1 MPSASPRLTE
11 ATRLLQAFSQA
22 HGAPGHEDA
31 VRSLLLRELPARRP
45 SFDRLGST
53 LLASPRA
60 GKGPKVV
67 LTAHMDEV
75 GFLVQEI
82 TPDGFL
88 RLAPLG
94 GWPDGVLAAQRLRVL
109 CRSTG
114 REIVGVVGALP
125 PHQGGQQ
132 AASVDRLLV
141 DIGARSRAG
150 AHAAGV
156 RLGDP
161 VVPDGP
167 FAPLAEPGL
176 VAGKAFDNRAG
187 MAALALATRELDEA
201 SAPPPCDVLA
211 LATVQEEVGCRGAE
225 TAARLA
231 EADVVIVLEGPPADD
246 LPGMSPASA
255 QGALGK
261 GVQIRAYDPT
271 AIMSPRLLDLAV
283 VAAEQEGIPHQVTVR
298 RTGGTDA
305 RSFQRH
311 GLGCPVIV
319 LGVPARYIHTHHAVL
334 DTADLL
340 ATVDL
345 AQAMVRRL
353 DAAAVAGL
361 VRFG

>member
-1 MPSASPRLTE
+1 MASDSPRLTE
-11 ATRLLQAFSQA
+11 ATRLLEAFSQT

-31 VRSLLLRELPARRP
+31 VRRLLLRELPGRQAT
-45 SFDRLGST
+45 FDRLGSA
-53 LLASPRA
+53 LLSRPRPS
-60 GKGPKVV
+60 KGPKVV

-82 TPDGFL
+82 TLDGFL
-88 RLAPLG
+88 RLVPLG
-94 GWPDGVLAAQRLRVL
+94 GWPDGVLAAQRLRIL
-109 CRSTG
+109 CRATG
-114 REIVGVVGALP
+114 RELLGVVGALP

-132 AASVDRLLV
+132 AATIDRLLV
-141 DIGARSRAG
+141 DIGARSRGG
-150 AHAAGV
+150 ALAAGV

-167 FAPLAEPGL
+167 FARLAEPGL

-187 MAALALATRELDEA
+187 MAALALATRELDAGEA
-201 SAPPPCDVLA
+201 LPCDLRA

-231 EADVVIVLEGPPADD
+231 DADVVIVLEGPPADD
-246 LPGMSPASA
+246 LPGMGAASA

-271 AIMSPRLLDLAV
+271 AIMSPRLLDLAIA
-283 VAAEQEGIPHQVTVR
+283 VATEAGIPHQVTVR

-345 AQAMVRRL
+345 ARAMVRRL
-353 DAAAVAGL
+353 DAATVAGL
-361 VRFG
+361 VAFA